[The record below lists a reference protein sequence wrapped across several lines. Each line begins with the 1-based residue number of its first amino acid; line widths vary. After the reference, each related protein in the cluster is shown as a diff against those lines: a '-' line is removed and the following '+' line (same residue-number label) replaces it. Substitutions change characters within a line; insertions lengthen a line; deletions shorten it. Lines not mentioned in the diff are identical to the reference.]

1 MGSKQIQK
9 VSYAANTFI
18 LIFVSGLMAFFH
30 YCQAEFLVYFSIPTI
45 CIYLIGYFLIYKD
58 KLDIY
63 LWMVIFWITLYMCI
77 TTVFLGYAYGFH
89 LYCFSMIPI
98 MFITEYI
105 AYKLRRRHTRALPFT
120 LAIAFF
126 YLLCTGYVSYFGP
139 IYERDQKIAS
149 IFACINA
156 ISVFAFLI
164 TYSHMMVTNI
174 IQSEEKL
181 KSLAQLDRLTN
192 LYNRHYMIGCLEAVS
207 KAEGEC
213 FLAMADIDNFKKI
226 NDRYGHNV
234 GDLVLKR
241 VADLMKELC
250 VGCEVSRWGGEEFLI
265 LIPGEAMRKMT
276 GKKDGGKEILEKLRV
291 KIAEEKINA
300 DGQEFNVTITVGAAY
315 RQQDQTIDSWI
326 QTADERLYYGKN
338 HGKNMVVIE

>member
-1 MGSKQIQK
+1 M
-9 VSYAANTFI
+9 
-18 LIFVSGLMAFFH
+18 
-30 YCQAEFLVYFSIPTI
+30 
-45 CIYLIGYFLIYKD
+45 
-58 KLDIY
+58 
-63 LWMVIFWITLYMCI
+63 
-77 TTVFLGYAYGFH
+77 
-89 LYCFSMIPI
+89 
-98 MFITEYI
+98 
-105 AYKLRRRHTRALPFT
+105 
-120 LAIAFF
+120 
-126 YLLCTGYVSYFGP
+126 
-139 IYERDQKIAS
+139 
-149 IFACINA
+149 
-156 ISVFAFLI
+156 
-164 TYSHMMVTNI
+164 NI
-174 IQSEEKL
+174 
-181 KSLAQLDRLTN
+181 
-192 LYNRHYMIGCLEAVS
+192 VV
-207 KAEGEC
+207 
-213 FLAMADIDNFKKI
+213 
-226 NDRYGHNV
+226 GHNM